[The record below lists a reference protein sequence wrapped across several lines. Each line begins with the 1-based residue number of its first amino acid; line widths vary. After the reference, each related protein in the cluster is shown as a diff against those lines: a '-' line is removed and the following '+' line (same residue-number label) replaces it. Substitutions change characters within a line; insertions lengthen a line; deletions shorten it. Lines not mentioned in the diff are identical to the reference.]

1 MNVNVNI
8 ELNEVQKAFI
18 EKLRQKELEMMGILD
33 EMSNDE
39 TLDRQSI
46 SIAIEK
52 MITMFMWLARSIV
65 FPNFPADKQMVD
77 K

>member
-1 MNVNVNI
+1 MNVNI

-18 EKLRQKELEMMGILD
+18 EKLRQKESEMMNILD

-39 TLDRQSI
+39 TLDRPSV

-52 MITMFMWLARSIV
+52 MVTMFMWLTRSIV
-65 FPNFPADKQMVD
+65 LPKFQADKQNF
-77 K
+77 

>member
-1 MNVNVNI
+1 MNVNI

-18 EKLRQKELEMMGILD
+18 EKLRQRELEMMNLLD
-33 EMSNDE
+33 EMSKDE
-39 TLDRQSI
+39 TLDRQSV

-52 MITMFMWLARSIV
+52 MVTMFMWLTRSIIL
-65 FPNFPADKQMVD
+65 PNFQADKKMVD

>member
-1 MNVNVNI
+1 MNVNI
-8 ELNEVQKAFI
+8 ELNEAQKAFI
-18 EKLRQKELEMMGILD
+18 EKLKQKESEMMDLLD

-39 TLDRQSI
+39 TLDRPSV

-52 MITMFMWLARSIV
+52 MITTFMWLTRSII
-65 FPNFPADKQMVD
+65 FPNYPADKQMVD